1 MSIDDFTGRQGVE
14 VVLVRDEATA
24 EREIAALLA
33 QQTAVIG
40 FDIETAPR
48 REYAADAGAA
58 LDPLK
63 AEVRLLQIATES
75 KALVIN
81 LRKVPL
87 SSPALSPVWRCALV
101 GHNLSFDIKMLMAN
115 GVDLSG
121 AVIVDTI
128 LLSGLFLRGE
138 PDNRREGTRRPSLG
152 TAVKE
157 ALGVTLPKEMQQSDW
172 GRDELTSE
180 QIAYAALDAVMARR
194 LWAHFQ
200 SELEHQRSAP
210 DGVTLATRLNKA
222 VVPIARMELAG
233 VMLDTEVLARLDA
246 GWRFETARL
255 RKEITTRFGV
265 ENPGSAL
272 QVEAWLGRELRK
284 LGEDR
289 EWPRTPAKKLST
301 QAKHLK
307 RLIGELPGVE
317 LFVELP
323 RVQQLASNFGQKL
336 LDRVGSDG
344 RLHGNFQLAGAKS
357 GRFTSSKPNL
367 QNIPRARE
375 IRSVFVAAPGC
386 SLVCADYSQLELRVM
401 AAISG
406 DPVMTAAYCEGR
418 DLHAVTAAAMLG
430 ISAEEFN
437 TANPAHA
444 DARKKAKAINF
455 GIIFGSG
462 PDGIH
467 DFARDACD
475 ILLTVEE
482 ASDMIRR
489 FLTTYGG
496 VACWMRQ
503 QEARTRRDGFIETVG
518 GRRYWFAWEAGGAYS
533 RNLAFNFPIQGTAA
547 EIAVEAVIRIDAR
560 LFRDLPPGKQIL
572 QVHDEFVLEVPHGSE
587 DLAKRILVEEMSAAF
602 SALLPNAP
610 VTDLVDAHAGPN
622 WAAAKGG

>member
-1 MSIDDFTGRQGVE
+1 MSVDDFTGRQGVE
-14 VVLVRDEATA
+14 VVPIDDEATA
-24 EREIAALLA
+24 EREITTLLA
-33 QQTAVIG
+33 KSTVIG
-40 FDIETAPR
+40 LDIETAPR
-48 REYAADAGAA
+48 REYAAAATA

-75 KALVIN
+75 KALVID
-81 LRKVPL
+81 LRKVHL
-87 SSPALSPVWRCALV
+87 SSPALSPIWRCALV
-101 GHNLSFDIKMLMAN
+101 GHNLNFDIRMLMAN

-121 AVIVDTI
+121 AEIVDTI

-138 PDNRREGTRRPSLG
+138 PDNRREGTRRPSLAI
-152 TAVKE
+152 AVKE
-157 ALGVTLPKEMQQSDW
+157 ALGVTLPKEMQNSDW
-172 GRDELTSE
+172 GRDELTGE

-222 VVPIARMELAG
+222 VAPIARMELAG
-233 VMLDTEVLARLDA
+233 VMLDIKALARVDA

-255 RKEITTRFGV
+255 HKEITTRFRV
-265 ENPGSAL
+265 ENPRSAP
-272 QVEAWLGRELRK
+272 QVQAWLGDELRR
-284 LGEDR
+284 LGKHR
-289 EWPRTPAKKLST
+289 EWPRTQAKKLST

-344 RLHGNFQLAGAKS
+344 RLHGRFQLAGAKS

-367 QNIPRARE
+367 QNIPRAKE

-406 DPVMTAAYCEGR
+406 DPVMTAAYREGR
-418 DLHAVTAAAMLG
+418 DLHAITAAAMLG
-430 ISAEEFN
+430 IGVEQFD

-455 GIIFGSG
+455 GIIFGCAAHG
-462 PDGIH
+462 LCE
-467 DFARDACD
+467 FARD
-475 ILLTVEE
+475 LFEVMLSVQE
-482 ASDMIRR
+482 ADAMIQR
-489 FLTTYGG
+489 FLRIYKG
-496 VACWMRQ
+496 VGQWIDDQILRGH
-503 QEARTRRDGFIETVG
+503 RLGFVETIG
-518 GRRYWFAWEAGGAYS
+518 GRRHRFLWEAGGKFS
-533 RNLAFNFPIQGTAA
+533 PNLALNLPIQGTAA

-560 LFRDLPPGKQIL
+560 LFRDLPPGRLVL

-587 DLAKRILVEEMSAAF
+587 DLAKRILVEEMTAAF

-610 VTDLVDAHAGPN
+610 VTALVDAHAGPN